1 VSDVLDRRTVLLARI
16 GFGLLVVGTWWALS
30 AMLGSLF
37 LASPADVVS
46 SAARVIG
53 TGEFF
58 DYLLPSLKILAIGA
72 SLGLLV
78 GIPVGLLIGRSKR
91 LYWLTEAPINIF
103 YSTPLVALIPF
114 LLVIIGFNDTTKI
127 FIVWLFTVLPALIN
141 TASGVRTVDR
151 DLVEL
156 SHSFCAGEWAL
167 WRDILIPTALPGIIT
182 GIRVGFIHALT
193 GVVLA
198 DFYAGA
204 SGLGYMIMRYSNRF
218 DVATALVPVL
228 FLALVG
234 AVSIVALKGVQ
245 RRIAPWQVVS

>member
-1 VSDVLDRRTVLLARI
+1 MSDTLDRRTVRLARL
-16 GFGLLVVGTWWALS
+16 GFAVLVVGAWWACAA
-30 AMLGSLF
+30 AMGSLF
-37 LASPADVVS
+37 LASPAEVVS
-46 SAARVIG
+46 AASRVVAD
-53 TGEFF
+53 GEFF
-58 DYLLPSLKILAIGA
+58 TYLLPSLKILAMGA
-72 SLGLLV
+72 TLGLLV
-78 GIPVGLLIGRSKR
+78 GVPVGLLIGRSRR
-91 LYWLTEAPINIF
+91 LYWLTEAPINIL

-114 LLVIIGFNDTTKI
+114 LLVILGFNDTTKV

-156 SHSFCAGEWAL
+156 ARSFCAGEWAL
-167 WRDILIPTALPGIIT
+167 WRDVLIPTALPGIVT
-182 GIRVGFIHALT
+182 GVRVGFIHALT

-234 AVSIVALKGVQ
+234 AGSIVVLKRLQ

>member
-1 VSDVLDRRTVLLARI
+1 VSEPLDRRTVRLARI
-16 GFGLLVVGTWWALS
+16 GFALFVVAAWWACAA
-30 AMLGSLF
+30 AMGSLF
-37 LASPADVVS
+37 LASPAEVVS
-46 SAARVIG
+46 SAARVVAS
-53 TGEFF
+53 GEFF
-58 DYLLPSLKILAIGA
+58 DYLLPSLRILLIGA
-72 SLGLLV
+72 SLGLAV
-78 GIPVGLLIGRSKR
+78 GIPVGLLLGRSRR

-114 LLVIIGFNDTTKI
+114 LLVILGFNDTTKV
-127 FIVWLFTVLPALIN
+127 FIVFLFTVLPALIN

-156 SHSFCAGEWAL
+156 SRSFCAGEWAL
-167 WRDILIPTALPGIIT
+167 WRDVLIPTALPGMVT
-182 GIRVGFIHALT
+182 GTRVGFIHALT

-228 FLALVG
+228 FLALLG
-234 AVSIVALKGVQ
+234 AVSIVVLKRLQ

>member
-1 VSDVLDRRTVLLARI
+1 VSDTLDRRTVRLARL
-16 GFGLLVVGTWWALS
+16 GFAVLVIAAWWGCA
-30 AMLGSLF
+30 AIMGSLF
-37 LASPADVVS
+37 LASPVEVVS
-46 SAARVIG
+46 SAARVIAD
-53 TGEFF
+53 GEFSL
-58 DYLLPSLKILAIGA
+58 YLMPSLKILAFGA
-72 SLGLLV
+72 TLGLVV
-78 GIPVGLLIGRSKR
+78 GIPVGLLIGRSRR

-127 FIVWLFTVLPALIN
+127 FIVFLFTVLPALIN

-167 WRDILIPTALPGIIT
+167 WRDVLIPTALPGIVT
-182 GIRVGFIHALT
+182 GVRVGFIHALT

-234 AVSIVALKGVQ
+234 AGSIVVLKRLQ

>member
-1 VSDVLDRRTVLLARI
+1 VNDSLDRRTVRLARI
-16 GFGLLVVGTWWALS
+16 GFAVLVLGAWWAT
-30 AMLGSLF
+30 AATMGSLF
-37 LASPADVVS
+37 LASPGEVVA
-46 SAARVIG
+46 SAAGVIG
-53 TGEFF
+53 SGEFF
-58 DYLLPSLKILAIGA
+58 TYLLPSLKILIIGA
-72 SLGLLV
+72 VLGLAV
-78 GIPVGLLIGRSKR
+78 GVPVGLLLGRYQR

-114 LLVIIGFNDTTKI
+114 LLVILGFNDTTKI
-127 FIVWLFTVLPALIN
+127 FIVFLFTVLPALIN

-156 SHSFCAGEWAL
+156 SRSFCAGEWAL
-167 WRDILIPTALPGIIT
+167 WRDILIPTALPGIVT
-182 GIRVGFIHALT
+182 GTRVGFIHALT

-228 FLALVG
+228 FLALLG
-234 AVSIVALKGVQ
+234 AVSIVVLKRLQ